1 MVWSDLWDDRRLL
14 ARNQHAHQPLRL
26 GCIFGGQLRNDRVC
40 LVHLSYGFA
49 TSATGLHGHQRA
61 GDLPHRAFALS
72 VIEGVGVKKIIALF
86 VLAMSG
92 VTHAAQLETLDCL
105 VIGDSIAVGVS
116 QFSECNTAS
125 ANSVSSKT
133 WLSRYYYVL
142 YYPAKSVFIA
152 LGTNDD
158 FYPESKKTLRQIR
171 QNIRSQKVTWLAPN
185 AARPGRK
192 AVDEIAHE
200 FGDEVYEGPR
210 SSLGPDGIH
219 FTRLGYQTIAGNLK

>member
-1 MVWSDLWDDRRLL
+1 MKK
-14 ARNQHAHQPLRL
+14 
-26 GCIFGGQLRNDRVC
+26 
-40 LVHLSYGFA
+40 
-49 TSATGLHGHQRA
+49 SA
-61 GDLPHRAFALS
+61 
-72 VIEGVGVKKIIALF
+72 ALF
-86 VLAMSG
+86 LLIFASAA
-92 VTHAAQLETLDCL
+92 HSAQLETLDCL

-125 ANSVSSKT
+125 ANSVSSKS

-158 FYPESKKTLRQIR
+158 YYPESKKTLRQIR

-192 AVDEIAHE
+192 AVDEIANE

-219 FTRLGYQTIAGNLK
+219 YTKLGYQTIAGNLK